1 MAPAQAGA
9 QVVTQG
15 QIGGRQAARS
25 QYTQRETG
33 GVDEPVEGGLL
44 LLGVEQVHIVHQHGG
59 PVLVKRRRVLH
70 AGIEPA
76 HGGALIAQG
85 LLHGAEQM
93 GFAAGAVAPQV
104 GGHGGA

>member
-9 QVVTQG
+9 QVVAQG
-15 QIGGRQAARS
+15 QIGWRQAARR
-25 QYTQRETG
+25 QHPLRETG

-76 HGGALIAQG
+76 HGGTLIAQG
-85 LLHGAEQM
+85 LLNCGE
-93 GFAAGAVAPQV
+93 
-104 GGHGGA
+104 